1 MSTLSDSLSKLGSIV
16 VDFTELE
23 VITLTGTLSQR
34 YNALPAPPAGGAA
47 TAAGE
52 ANPVGTSPTTL
63 KWSDLVSSAVTNPA
77 GEVVLAAS
85 TLIKF
90 DGDSYKFIS
99 IDPRVTPAHLA
110 AHDAAVKAG
119 MDTRMALLGF
129 FRDTLAKA
137 VSAR

>member
-1 MSTLSDSLSKLGSIV
+1 MSTLSESLGKLGSMV

-23 VITLTGTLSQR
+23 VITLTGTLSQ
-34 YNALPAPPAGGAA
+34 NFSALPAPAAAPAAGAA
-47 TAAGE
+47 AA
-52 ANPVGTSPTTL
+52 PVGTSPTAL
-63 KWSDLVSSAVTNPA
+63 KWADLVSSAVTNPA

-119 MDTRMALLGF
+119 MDTRVALLGF
-129 FRDTLAKA
+129 FRDTLAK
-137 VSAR
+137 VTSAR